1 MSERWY
7 QKVRWALPGGGKSGG
22 GARVAFYYHNENLP
36 VFLLAA
42 YGKNEKANLS
52 KAERNGMVKLAPVL
66 IQNYSA
72 RGGRK
77 R

>member
-1 MSERWY
+1 MVY
-7 QKVRWALPGGGKSGG
+7 
-22 GARVAFYYHNENLP
+22 YYHNENLP

-52 KAERNGMVKLAPVL
+52 KAERNGMAKLVPVL
-66 IQNYSA
+66 IQDYSA
-72 RGGRK
+72 GVGTK

>member
-1 MSERWY
+1 M
-7 QKVRWALPGGGKSGG
+7 V
-22 GARVAFYYHNENLP
+22 YYFHNESLP

-52 KAERNGMVKLAPVL
+52 KAERNAMAKLVPVL
-66 IQNYSA
+66 IQNYSE